1 MSYLSDYVFYSSGN
15 ECPEEYLWWC
25 GLSILG
31 HVLSKKVW
39 VKHGGYFRFYPNLYV
54 CLVGDAGSSKNTAIG
69 VNIRLMINHFPSLL
83 MSSSI
88 QSREDI
94 ALQMADE
101 NLCMKTYQDE
111 TGRFIGYRPFYIL
124 NNELASFLSVDKIR
138 MVEFLTEIYD
148 GERFS
153 TGFKKDRMENPAKK
167 QWFDNPHVSLL
178 AGAVP
183 SWFMGSL
190 KLDLF
195 AGGLGRRMIIVNA
208 QRTKIC
214 PDPRLPPG
222 ADTALLRVIEHL
234 KAAST
239 FQGEMVRTPEAM
251 AWWLTWYE
259 KHKRQDPIDPIL
271 NQFHQTKPMQV
282 LKIAMLLRC
291 TELPLGYDIEAHHLA
306 AAVELLTKLEP
317 SILRLT
323 SGIGRNE
330 LAGVGAEIIDF
341 IIRMGGMVSEVNLRK
356 HFSRYLRMPE
366 FQEIENH
373 YMTTQE
379 LMIAIEPD
387 ENRIHR
393 KFYFTPEGYKKYE
406 EARRSKQK

>member
-15 ECPEEYLWWC
+15 ETPEEYLWWG
-25 GLSILG
+25 GLSLLG
-31 HVLSKKVW
+31 HILNKKVW

-54 CLVGDAGSSKNTAIG
+54 CLVGDAGSGKNTALS
-69 VNIRLMINHFPSLL
+69 VNMNIMIKHFPTLL
-83 MSSSI
+83 LSSSI

-94 ALQMADE
+94 ALQMSDD
-101 NLCMKTYQDE
+101 NLCLQTYQDE
-111 TGRFIGYRPFYIL
+111 TNHIIGYRPFYIL

-138 MVEFLTEIYD
+138 MVEFLTEVYD

-153 TGFKKDRMENPAKK
+153 TGFKKDRVENPTKK

-208 QRTKIC
+208 QRTKIVA
-214 PDPRLPPG
+214 DPQKPEG
-222 ADTALLRVIEHL
+222 ADAALIRVIEHL
-234 KAAST
+234 KLAHK
-239 FQGEMVRTPEAM
+239 FQGELLRTPDAM
-251 AWWLTWYE
+251 KWWLEWYE

-291 TELPLGYDIEAHHLA
+291 TELPLGYDIESHHLA

-373 YMTTQE
+373 YMMTQE
-379 LMIAIEPD
+379 LMIATATD
-387 ENRIHR
+387 DNNVNR